1 MSMLLKAGFAHV
13 SPDTDLIN
21 DGNNIELLQTDTKKI
36 WILKKSEYTQIKSVV
51 INFGESC
58 GGWHLCNPITHLD
71 DTIV

>member
-21 DGNNIELLQTDTKKI
+21 DGNNIELVQTDTKKI

-51 INFGESC
+51 IKFRRNLWWLAS
-58 GGWHLCNPITHLD
+58 LQSYNPS
-71 DTIV
+71 